1 MSHLT
6 IPKLKIELK
15 KRKIPFAK
23 NAKKAEL
30 VSLLEKHESD
40 SFVNLDTHLD
50 SFTNLDTHLD
60 SFANLGTQL
69 DSFANLGT
77 QLDPP
82 TKLLCLEEFVAM
94 NPNVKTIRLVSKKFN
109 EFDFFLE
116 KGIRIIIVDEKSG
129 VHNVEH

>member
-69 DSFANLGT
+69 D
-77 QLDPP
+77 PP